1 MNQVQIQ
8 RMLYKELCLKA
19 GEKWEMKM
27 AAAKTKVRNISK
39 LISLCA
45 VSLVKYWFLYHCNQ

>member
-19 GEKWEMKM
+19 GEKLEMKM
-27 AAAKTKVRNISK
+27 AEAKTKVRNNSK
-39 LISLCA
+39 K
-45 VSLVKYWFLYHCNQ
+45 VNFNGHN